1 MPGWV
6 EGEGERPPE
15 IKPFLWRWSQVEPLV
30 LKSGTYRRSG
40 PLMCS
45 AAPCA
50 SPLRVWPVARP
61 RLCIPPSNCCC
72 RARPL
77 PAHRHTPTAIRWIL
91 KGKGAYTT
99 VNGDKCWMEP
109 GDLVLTP
116 SWTWHDHS
124 NEGNEP
130 MIWMDGLDIP
140 LVRYLKA
147 NFYEQ
152 FPEDVQPIEGTGTSA
167 RKYAAGALRPTW
179 EDPQVPYSSLWHYK
193 WNRTYDALSGMAEMP
208 CDPHDDVAMEYR
220 DPVTGGPVLRTMAC
234 WVQMIRPG
242 VHTKAHRH
250 TSSKVY
256 QVFQGSG
263 HSVIDGQRFG
273 LERGRLFRP
282 ALMGLARAR
291 LRRRPRSDP
300 LLHPG
305 HPCDEG
311 PLPLPRGTLHRARRP
326 PAGNQPLR
334 PSVGRSGSYNPIPT
348 GPSRASCTGPAP

>member
-1 MPGWV
+1 MAIQDRLTSEELQTYYDTAEGISLMPGWV

-15 IKPFLWRWSQVEPLV
+15 IKPFLWRWSEVEPLV
-30 LKSGTYRRSG
+30 LKSGSIVAPGADVQRRTMRLTTPG
-40 PLMCS
+40 L
-45 AAPCA
+45 
-50 SPLRVWPVARP
+50 ARGSTQTLHTAIQLLLP
-61 RLCIPPSNCCC
+61 GET
-72 RARPL
+72 A

-152 FPEDVQPIEGTGTSA
+152 FPEDVQPIEGTGTSV

-193 WNRTYDALSGMAEMP
+193 WDRTYDALSGMAEMP

-263 HSVIDGQRFG
+263 HSVIDGQRFDWSEG
-273 LERGRLFRP
+273 DFFVLPSWAWHEHACEGDQEAILFSIQDIP
-282 ALMGLARAR
+282 VMKALSLYREEPYTEHG
-291 LRRRPRSDP
+291 
-300 LLHPG
+300 G
-305 HPCDEG
+305 H
-311 PLPLPRGTLHRARRP
+311 
-326 PAGNQPLR
+326 QP
-334 PSVGRSGSYNPIPT
+334 VT
-348 GPSRASCTGPAP
+348 SRFGQA